1 MIRRNIK
8 PNTIKPEIK
17 TEKRRSLLLS
27 STMASTK
34 RRFAE
39 EDNSHLL
46 SKKVRESAPESDVSA
61 STLHVI
67 LNPADC
73 DLGINYRFPF
83 NHSCV

>member
-1 MIRRNIK
+1 
-8 PNTIKPEIK
+8 
-17 TEKRRSLLLS
+17 
-27 STMASTK
+27 
-34 RRFAE
+34 
-39 EDNSHLL
+39 LL